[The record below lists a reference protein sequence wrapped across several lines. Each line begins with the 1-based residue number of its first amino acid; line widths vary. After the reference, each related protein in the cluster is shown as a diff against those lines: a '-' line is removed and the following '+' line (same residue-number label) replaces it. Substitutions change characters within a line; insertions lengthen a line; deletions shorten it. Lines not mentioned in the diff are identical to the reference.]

1 MTLKFLALQGAPYIY
16 DISRLRVNGCLANK
30 YGKPP
35 VFANTVLADLLFCS
49 PVVVTICIVL
59 TGLNWFDS
67 GYDQDTLVIY
77 NQHIAVSMAV
87 L

>member
-1 MTLKFLALQGAPYIY
+1 MF
-16 DISRLRVNGCLANK
+16 SFSFSGCLANK

-35 VFANTVLADLLFCS
+35 VFANSVLAVLLFCFT
-49 PVVVTICIVL
+49 VVVTICIVL
-59 TGLNWFDS
+59 TGLNLFIF

-77 NQHIAVSMAV
+77 NQHIAESLAV